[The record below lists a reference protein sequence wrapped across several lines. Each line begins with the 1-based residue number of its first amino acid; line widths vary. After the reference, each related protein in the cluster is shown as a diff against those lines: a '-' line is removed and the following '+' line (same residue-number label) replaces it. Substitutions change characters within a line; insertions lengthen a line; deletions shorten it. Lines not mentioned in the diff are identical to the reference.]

1 MQGSAEVI
9 AIGVAIV
16 SILLTGAYVA
26 LQFRALTQW
35 SGWIRRASVAPL
47 LLWLIFLPW
56 ALFGQG
62 SFQNLLPLEILIV
75 ATLSWVYLRILEIRW
90 RRVVYRRNAGRS
102 PARQPL
108 FRS

>member
-1 MQGSAEVI
+1 MQGSAEAI
-9 AIGVAIV
+9 AIGVAIA

-35 SGWIRRASVAPL
+35 SGWVRHASLAPL
-47 LLWLIFLPW
+47 LLWLIFLAW
-56 ALFGQG
+56 ALFEQQG
-62 SFQNLLPLEILIV
+62 YQNLLPLEILII

-90 RRVVYRRNAGRS
+90 RRVVYRRNAGRN